1 MLSVGSYAEA
11 LSSIFVFVY
20 GSVDI
25 LNLTESLNSYPE
37 SMAFLVRFRRKVNIP
52 QCCCKRISHNRYLG
66 LGFRRNVLGGGGEMT
81 FCILCQ
87 LGVFL
92 N

>member
-37 SMAFLVRFRRKVNIP
+37 SMAFLVRFRRKS
-52 QCCCKRISHNRYLG
+52 KYTS
-66 LGFRRNVLGGGGEMT
+66 VL
-81 FCILCQ
+81 LQ
-87 LGVFL
+87 K
-92 N
+92 NQS